1 MKAITYNEVYV
12 VKLGRWALH
21 ARLSNSEQNQAIEV
35 ARAYEADTGRA
46 TQVIEETLEPEA
58 ERLTIRIVAQHGHA
72 EPDTKGP
79 DMGTDMGS
87 RIFMVLLNSFGIAA
101 IVTVIM
107 AITLASLR
115 DGASGNSFNV
125 LLMFSFAATFL
136 TAGLLLVKI
145 YIPVEWILW
154 RNKSAESQQRTIEAL
169 LYGKSDAARES
180 EHDDAY
186 ETEPDIAAM
195 PPGGADEEDVPPPP
209 PDLAGDA
216 PAPTETVTIP
226 AMAQEVTAQPDA
238 QLAARETM
246 ADQGEQ
252 TSFQIG
258 PAAPAP
264 APAESLIESAAAI
277 MDSLLEKERAQ
288 MTAFADAALA
298 HLTAARPQLQAFE
311 RGGLNLYLAGAAT
324 ALSERGAFPEN
335 VRLDLL
341 RKALTHTG
349 THPSIAEAFVQRL
362 DVSAQR
368 PRFKHLI
375 DAGHAAMTAQ
385 SDGNTAATLPALAD
399 LIKQWADPNVRGAEI
414 KKVTFLLT
422 DIVGSTALTSKI
434 GNSGAQRVVRAHN
447 AAARA
452 ACKNFRGTEVKHTG
466 DGMLLTFPD
475 AAAAGRAAMEI
486 QAEGSAYARDNPEA
500 PLVMRIGI
508 HTGEASFEEGE
519 YYGPALSFLNG
530 VCSAA
535 GDNQIFCSDEA
546 KSRCVG
552 PAFRFQDMGK
562 RILKGSDVSAQVHK
576 LDWTPKTKTIKGP
589 LEYGQIGGKAP
600 A

>member
-1 MKAITYNEVYV
+1 
-12 VKLGRWALH
+12 
-21 ARLSNSEQNQAIEV
+21 
-35 ARAYEADTGRA
+35 
-46 TQVIEETLEPEA
+46 
-58 ERLTIRIVAQHGHA
+58 
-72 EPDTKGP
+72 
-79 DMGTDMGS
+79 
-87 RIFMVLLNSFGIAA
+87 
-101 IVTVIM
+101 
-107 AITLASLR
+107 
-115 DGASGNSFNV
+115 
-125 LLMFSFAATFL
+125 
-136 TAGLLLVKI
+136 
-145 YIPVEWILW
+145 
-154 RNKSAESQQRTIEAL
+154 
-169 LYGKSDAARES
+169 
-180 EHDDAY
+180 
-186 ETEPDIAAM
+186 
-195 PPGGADEEDVPPPP
+195 
-209 PDLAGDA
+209 
-216 PAPTETVTIP
+216 
-226 AMAQEVTAQPDA
+226 
-238 QLAARETM
+238 
-246 ADQGEQ
+246 
-252 TSFQIG
+252 
-258 PAAPAP
+258 
-264 APAESLIESAAAI
+264 
-277 MDSLLEKERAQ
+277 
-288 MTAFADAALA
+288 
-298 HLTAARPQLQAFE
+298 LQAFE
-311 RGGLNLYLAGAAT
+311 RVGLNLYLAGAAT
-324 ALSERGAFPEN
+324 ALSERGAFPES

-349 THPSIAEAFVQRL
+349 THASVAEAFVQRL

-368 PRFKHLI
+368 PRFKQLI

-385 SDGNTAATLPALAD
+385 ADGNTAAALPSLVD

-486 QAEGSAYARDNPEA
+486 QAEGSAYARDNPDA

-519 YYGPALSFLNG
+519 YYGPALSYLNG

-562 RILKGSDVSAQVHK
+562 RVLKGSDTSAQVHK
-576 LDWTPKTKTIKGP
+576 LDWTPKTKVVKGP
-589 LEYGQIGGKAP
+589 LEYGQIGKKAP